1 MTNKEFGLVGLG
13 KMGGNMARRMIDQ
26 GWKVV
31 GQNRTLQVAKDMEKE
46 GLTPVETYKD
56 MVAALPAPR
65 LIWLMLP
72 AGDAV
77 EEAIFGA
84 DGLAS
89 LMQAGDTIVDGGNSF
104 FKDAAPRAEK
114 LKEKG
119 IRYLDCGTSG
129 GPGGARNGACLMV
142 GGSKEAFADYEQL
155 FRDFGMPDGCQFF
168 EGAGAGHFVKMV
180 HNGIEYGMM
189 QAIAEGF
196 AIMKN
201 SSFNLDLLRVC
212 DIYQHGSVIESRL
225 VGWMK
230 SAYVAH
236 GPDMDGVTGSPKHTG
251 EGAWTV
257 ETGKEMGIPTPVIS
271 DALQFRIDAAANPS
285 YTGQLVSG
293 LREQFG
299 GHSIK

>member
-1 MTNKEFGLVGLG
+1 MTKEFGLLGLG
-13 KMGGNMARRMIDQ
+13 KMGGNMARRMIEK
-26 GWKVV
+26 GWRVV
-31 GQNRTLQVAKDMEKE
+31 GWNRTTSVATDMAKE
-46 GLTPVETYKD
+46 GLT
-56 MVAALPAPR
+56 AAESVKQLVDSLQTPR
-65 LIWLMLP
+65 LVWLMLP

-77 EEAIFGA
+77 EEAIFGSG
-84 DGLAS
+84 GLAE
-89 LMQAGDTIVDGGNSF
+89 LLAPGDTIVDGGNSF
-104 FKDAAPRAEK
+104 FKDAQPRADK

-142 GGSKEAFADYEQL
+142 GGDKQAFADHEQL
-155 FRDFGMPDGCQFF
+155 FRDFARPDGCQFF
-168 EGAGAGHFVKMV
+168 EGYGAGHFVKMV

-201 SSFNLDLLRVC
+201 SSYNLDLDRVC

-230 SAYVAH
+230 SAYEAH
-236 GPDMDGVTGSPKHTG
+236 GPDMNGVTGSPKHTG

-257 ETGKEMGIPTPVIS
+257 QTAKEMNIPAPVIADS
-271 DALQFRIDAAANPS
+271 LQFRVDAAANPS
-285 YTGQLVSG
+285 YTGRLVSA

-299 GHSIK
+299 GHSIQ